1 MKTIY
6 LFNMKSEE
14 NFKKLCDL
22 TTSIMGLPKGSLSD
36 RSRKTDL
43 QVPRAAASVVA
54 TMDKIHCTVIAK
66 ELKRDRSL
74 IYHYNKMH
82 TANYSSWEKYRNT
95 FNQIYMAYS
104 QLENARKRFF
114 DLQHL
119 KDHLRKAGVC
129 NSEKHQTSIR
139 ITTGKLGTDVKV
151 SYKDFYDQLEL
162 CKLALQDYKYEIDI
176 K

>member
-1 MKTIY
+1 
-6 LFNMKSEE
+6 
-14 NFKKLCDL
+14 
-22 TTSIMGLPKGSLSD
+22 
-36 RSRKTDL
+36 
-43 QVPRAAASVVA
+43 
-54 TMDKIHCTVIAK
+54 
-66 ELKRDRSL
+66 
-74 IYHYNKMH
+74 MH

-95 FNQIYMAYS
+95 FNQIYMAYT

-139 ITTGKLGTDVKV
+139 ITTGELGTDVKV